1 MWERGRG
8 SIGYGDRW
16 GERYLNKLR
25 VRDPIFSRL
34 STSKCGD
41 LIVKWIKFNF
51 YQNLKKKKYQT
62 RSKQLGKQ
70 IFHWGLFIS
79 KCELLLICKAIS

>member
-1 MWERGRG
+1 MWERARGR
-8 SIGYGDRW
+8 IGYGDSW

-51 YQNLKKKKYQT
+51 YQNLKKKNIKPGPNNWEN
-62 RSKQLGKQ
+62 RSFIGDY
-70 IFHWGLFIS
+70 LFQS
-79 KCELLLICKAIS
+79 VSYC